1 MSTAHAMARFF
12 SQSSTPFIK
21 AEDMPALA
29 ASSKGMMRRMHRAIR
44 KGYAKNCTLEIH
56 DGVLLI
62 ALAKKTVKDQCLSCG
77 APLTGVVDENSS
89 CSYCGNLIMGVL
101 EKR

>member
-1 MSTAHAMARFF
+1 
-12 SQSSTPFIK
+12 
-21 AEDMPALA
+21 
-29 ASSKGMMRRMHRAIR
+29 MMKRMRRAIR
-44 KGYAKNCTLEIH
+44 KGYAKNCTLEVH
-56 DGVLLI
+56 NGVLLI

-77 APLTGVVDENSS
+77 APLTGVADENSR